1 MQILEE
7 DLGLINY
14 IEQPDGVFNG
24 LDQVSIQKEDKKIR
38 GNLHEKKYSNFEQ
51 LYKCIL
57 NSILSFTQSRNKR
70 IQN

>member
-38 GNLHEKKYSNFEQ
+38 GNLHEKKIF
-51 LYKCIL
+51 K
-57 NSILSFTQSRNKR
+57 F
-70 IQN
+70 

>member
-7 DLGLINY
+7 DIGLINY

-38 GNLHEKKYSNFEQ
+38 GNLLKVETKEYKIKKG
-51 LYKCIL
+51 
-57 NSILSFTQSRNKR
+57 
-70 IQN
+70 